1 MRSCETTVPIKLF
14 HHPKRPL
21 PSPSL
26 SLLPPPGPPAPKVT
40 ALLSIF
46 ESVCV
51 FKALPVGFDLGE
63 SSDILR
69 VLSDCPR
76 TMISENKVF
85 IQLHRENP
93 SDKHCYKRMHSNMY
107 GVRGT
112 ALRLRGGKGKT
123 RGSSLQRSHAPSYR
137 TV

>member
-1 MRSCETTVPIKLF
+1 MKPLCQSSYF
-14 HHPKRPL
+14 HHPKGPL

-63 SSDILR
+63 SSNILR
-69 VLSDCPR
+69 ILSDCPR
-76 TMISENKVF
+76 TMTSENKVF

-93 SDKHCYKRMHSNMY
+93 RVTSTAMNACIQTR

-112 ALRLRGGKGKT
+112 VLRLRGGRGKT
-123 RGSSLQRSHAPSYR
+123 GGPSLQRSPAHSHR
-137 TV
+137 TA